1 MIIVKKSFRSAAF
14 VIRKRQLAAVPIL
27 IMIVILT
34 KISFSVPCSR
44 LIFKTALLCMDN
56 SESVFGGYKSVF
68 ASSNIVFAS
77 AAKELKAAAE
87 PVAAVP
93 EPEPQPEESA
103 AAPASKAISIPSS
116 GTQIKNH
123 TSFAVDTDALFGRDI
138 DFLPVEI
145 DSAEPQV
152 LIFHTHT
159 TESFEG
165 SDRTD
170 DEEKNVV
177 AVGNVIEKCLSDRGV
192 NVLHCKTVHD
202 YDYNGSYLR
211 SYETVETLLAENPS
225 VKVVLDVHRD
235 GITYEDGSGLRVTA
249 DINGETQAQFMLVL
263 GTDEGGLYHPNWE
276 QNLSF
281 GLKIQQSMNEK
292 YPGLARPLDLR
303 TERFNQCLSPG
314 MLIVECGGNGNTLD
328 EVKRGAVSFSDALFD
343 VITAQNR

>member
-1 MIIVKKSFRSAAF
+1 MRKSFRSAAF
-14 VIRKRQLAAVPIL
+14 VVRKRQLAAVPLL
-27 IMIVILT
+27 IIIVFLT
-34 KISFSVPCSR
+34 KISFTVPCSR

-56 SESVFGGYKSVF
+56 SESIFGGYKTVF
-68 ASSNIVFAS
+68 ASSNIAFAS
-77 AAKELKAAAE
+77 AAKELKVAAE
-87 PVAAVP
+87 PVAAAP
-93 EPEPQPEESA
+93 RPAPEPQPEESA
-103 AAPASKAISIPSS
+103 SAPASKAISIPSS
-116 GTQIKNH
+116 GLQIKNH
-123 TSFAVDTDALFGRDI
+123 TSFAVDADAAFNRNI

-177 AVGNVIEKCLSDRGV
+177 AVGNVIEKCLADRGV

-211 SYETVETLLAENPS
+211 SYETVEKLLAENPS
-225 VKVVLDVHRD
+225 VKIVLDVHRD

-249 DINGETQAQFMLVL
+249 DINGETRAQFMLVL

-276 QNLSF
+276 QNLSL
-281 GLKIQQSMNEK
+281 GLKIQQKMNEK

-328 EVKRGAVSFSDALFD
+328 EVKRGAVLFSDALFD